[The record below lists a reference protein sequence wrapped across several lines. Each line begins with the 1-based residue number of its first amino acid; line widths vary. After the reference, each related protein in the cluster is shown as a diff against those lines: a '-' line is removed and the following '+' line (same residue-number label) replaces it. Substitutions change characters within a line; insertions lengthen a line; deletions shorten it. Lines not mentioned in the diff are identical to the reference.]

1 MMSANNWLP
10 QINPNR
16 CTGCGQCVT
25 ACPTAAL
32 ERVNDKAFLARPDA
46 CTYCTL
52 CEVIC
57 PVEAISL
64 PFLICFESADMHQ
77 GKQP

>member
-1 MMSANNWLP
+1 MNANNWLP
-10 QINPNR
+10 HINSKR

-25 ACPTAAL
+25 QCPTAAL
-32 ERVNDKAFLARPDA
+32 ERVNDKAILAHPDA

-52 CEVIC
+52 CEDIC

-64 PFLICFESADMHQ
+64 PFLICFESADMRR
-77 GKQP
+77 GKQS